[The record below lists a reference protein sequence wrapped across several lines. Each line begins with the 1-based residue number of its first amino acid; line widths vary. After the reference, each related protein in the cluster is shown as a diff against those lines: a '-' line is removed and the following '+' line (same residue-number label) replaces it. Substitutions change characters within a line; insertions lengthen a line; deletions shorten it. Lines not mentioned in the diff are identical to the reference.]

1 MGEQLRGSNKMNR
14 WKPVPK
20 RWREL
25 GITAK
30 FAAAFGVLL
39 ALIVL
44 VSLTSYVALTAVR
57 RQTEAAIV
65 TSMEIQRLVLEM
77 DAGLQRARQ
86 LERDLFLRWPM
97 VGFSQALDT
106 YPRKHDEQIGRVM
119 ALSANLQ
126 QLISESDVSD
136 ALRESEVSLNFYLS
150 AADRYA
156 ATFDEAVE
164 LVIELATDEG
174 GAQARLAQESELLRD
189 ALQQADEP
197 GLMILYREMQAF
209 EKDYLVTRQR
219 PYMQSAFNVAG
230 LLREAIHSSSE
241 LKGDEQ
247 AQALA
252 YLDEYLAV
260 ADEILLLD
268 VEIGRKLNEFDLQAE
283 AVDPISEELIAL
295 ANAETQRAR
304 EQIARTSRFA
314 ATLLAVAVLA
324 AVALA
329 GVIGLALN
337 NSITRNVVKLTRA
350 AGELRGGNLE
360 IRAQIDSADELG
372 QLADSFNAMAARI
385 NALVDT
391 LEQRVEERTAD
402 LTEANIQLQRANE
415 ALARE
420 IAERMRAEE
429 ERERLLVAERGQA
442 RRQAALFRL
451 SAELA
456 AALDEAEVCQRV
468 VDGLRDTLGY
478 DTVGLFLVD
487 GTPGQNIEGTD
498 ETAITGARSLTARAS
513 LEPDVIPARIPPGQ
527 GLSERPLLD
536 GQLHYT
542 PDTSQDPRY
551 VPGIGGSEVD
561 VPIRIGERVLGVL
574 AVERQDLDAFDQ
586 DDFDVITA
594 AAQQAGLAIEKARL
608 LAAERQRADELE
620 ALRTTLA
627 DITAELELPSLLQAI
642 VERATGLL
650 KTTGGELGL
659 YDEASRE
666 IRIVVCHNM
675 GQDYVGTRIA
685 LGEGA
690 MGRVALTDEP
700 LIISDYQTWEG
711 RAPQYDGSH
720 LHGGLTVPLTVGRRL
735 VGAIGVADADTE
747 RQFRPADVH
756 LLNLFAQQAAIAI
769 ENARLFSET
778 ERRVEELATLTD
790 IGQALS
796 SALRVDEVLQ
806 LVYEQTRRV
815 MYAENMIIMLY
826 DEERDEIQC
835 AFSRCPDDAVPG
847 RPFPGTGLTGY
858 ILKHRRSVLLRDRVI
873 EGIQELG
880 LKVVG
885 VPSASFLGVPMLR
898 GERVLGAII
907 LQHYETSHVYDK
919 SHQALLE
926 AIGNQAAMAIEN
938 ARLFEAEQRRAEQF
952 RVISEVGRRMTSL
965 LAADELMWE
974 IARLIRETL
983 GYYLVGIGLIEGD
996 DLVFK
1001 AGAGAVWEMPQFQPP
1016 RIKVGREGI
1025 TGWVAHHGEPLLV
1038 PDLSQESRYY
1048 SMAEASEMQSELAVP
1063 LKTKESVIGV
1073 LHVQSEHLNAFDESD
1088 LAVLQSLAHQAA
1100 IAIENAQLYDRAQRE
1115 IIERAR
1121 AEEEARQARRDAEA
1135 ASEAKS
1141 AFLATMS
1148 HEIRTPMNAVIGMT
1162 SLLLD
1167 TDLTTEQSEFVETIR
1182 QSGDALLTVINDVL
1196 DFSKIEAGRMELEH
1210 QSFDLRNCIE
1220 GALDL
1225 LAPKAAEKGLDLA
1238 YLVGPGVPAA
1248 IFGDVTRLRQ
1258 VLVNLLSN
1266 AVKFTGQGEV
1276 VVRVERAGDRSGHDP
1291 LATSHRGEIE
1301 LCFSVR
1307 DTGIGI
1313 PPDRMD
1319 RLFKPFTQMD
1329 ASMTRRYGGTGLG
1342 LAISRRLA
1350 DMMGGRMW
1358 AESPPSI
1365 PLDELRRGSPAAGSV
1380 FYFTI
1385 QTNAAPG
1392 PPHSFMQGV
1401 QPDLSGR
1408 RVLIVD
1414 DNATNRKILT
1424 LQTEAWGMFPRA
1436 TASPVEALDWVRW
1449 GDPFDVALLD
1459 MQMPEPA
1466 LSTSER
1472 TSGLTLAAAIQQAR
1486 LSVAGPDAPLPIVML
1501 SSGQSGAKVEE
1512 VDVAAFLTKPIKPS
1526 QLYDLLVQIF
1536 AEKPQEVPERDV
1548 VRKPRFDAEM
1558 GQRLPLRILVAED
1571 NVINQQVALSF
1582 LERLGYR
1589 ADVAANG
1596 LEALLSL
1603 RRQPYDVVLMDVQ
1616 MPEMD
1621 GLEATR
1627 RIRQLS
1633 TSELAAKSQ
1642 PHIIAMTAN
1651 AMREDYDICLAAG
1664 MDDYLSKPVQVEE
1677 LVRALNQ
1684 CRPRQ
1689 PIAPRGPSE
1698 AVTPPDAE
1706 KLGPAVP
1713 VTGPVSPAV
1722 LDPRAL
1728 QRLRVTLGKQA
1739 DRMLPD
1745 LIEEFYHDA
1754 DRLLGE
1760 ARQALEQGQADD
1772 LRRASHTLKSTSATF
1787 GAMALSA
1794 VARELEH
1801 FARDAV
1807 LERAAGQISRAEDE
1821 FVKAKT
1827 ALETMR
1833 DEL

>member
-1 MGEQLRGSNKMNR
+1 MGEQHRGSNEMNR

-30 FAAAFGVLL
+30 FAAAFGLLL

-119 ALSANLQ
+119 ALSASLQ

-164 LVIELATDEG
+164 LVIDLATDG
-174 GAQARLAQESELLRD
+174 SGAQARLAQQSERLRD
-189 ALQQADEP
+189 VLQGVDDP

-219 PYMQSAFNVAG
+219 PNMQSAFNVAG
-230 LLREAIHSSSE
+230 LLREAIQSSSGLE
-241 LKGDEQ
+241 GDEQ
-247 AQALA
+247 AQAQT
-252 YLDEYLAV
+252 YLDGYLAV
-260 ADEILLLD
+260 ADEILGLD

-283 AVDPISEELIAL
+283 AVDPISEELISL

-304 EQIARTSRFA
+304 EQIVRTSRFA
-314 ATLLAVAVLA
+314 ATLLAGAVLA

-329 GVIGLALN
+329 GVIGLALH

-350 AGELRGGNLE
+350 ASELRGGNLE
-360 IRAQIDSADELG
+360 IRAQVDSADELG
-372 QLADSFNAMAARI
+372 QLAGSFNAMAARI

-402 LTEANIQLQRANE
+402 LTEANVQLQQANE

-429 ERERLLVAERGQA
+429 ERERLLVVERGQA

-456 AALDEAEVCQRV
+456 AALDEATVCQRV
-468 VDGLRDTLGY
+468 VDGLHDTLGY
-478 DTVGLFLVD
+478 TYVGLFLVD
-487 GTPGQNIEGTD
+487 ETPVQSTEGAD
-498 ETAITGARSLTARAS
+498 ETATTGARALVALAS
-513 LEPDVIPARIPPGQ
+513 LDPGVISDHIPPGQ

-551 VPGIGGSEVD
+551 IPGVGGSEVD
-561 VPIRIGERVLGVL
+561 VPIRIGEKVLGVL
-574 AVERQDLDAFDQ
+574 VVESHELDAFSQ
-586 DDFDVITA
+586 DDFEVLTA

-608 LAAERQRADELE
+608 LAEERRRADELE

-627 DITAELELPSLLQAI
+627 DIAAELELSALLQAI

-650 KTTGGELGL
+650 DATGGELGL
-659 YDEASRE
+659 YDEASQE
-666 IRIVVCHNM
+666 IRILVCHNM
-675 GQDYVGTRIA
+675 GKDYVGTRMA

-690 MGRVALTDEP
+690 MGRVAETGEP
-700 LIISDYQTWEG
+700 LIFQDYQAWEG
-711 RAPQYDGSH
+711 RSLQYTDIRMPV
-720 LHGGLTVPLTVGRRL
+720 GLTVPLSVGGRL
-735 VGAIGVADADTE
+735 VGAIGIADTDPE
-747 RQFRPADVH
+747 RHFGPTDVH
-756 LLNLFAQQAAIAI
+756 LLNLFA
-769 ENARLFSET
+769 
-778 ERRVEELATLTD
+778 
-790 IGQALS
+790 
-796 SALRVDEVLQ
+796 
-806 LVYEQTRRV
+806 
-815 MYAENMIIMLY
+815 
-826 DEERDEIQC
+826 
-835 AFSRCPDDAVPG
+835 
-847 RPFPGTGLTGY
+847 
-858 ILKHRRSVLLRDRVI
+858 
-873 EGIQELG
+873 
-880 LKVVG
+880 
-885 VPSASFLGVPMLR
+885 
-898 GERVLGAII
+898 
-907 LQHYETSHVYDK
+907 
-919 SHQALLE
+919 
-926 AIGNQAAMAIEN
+926 NQATMAIEN
-938 ARLFEAEQRRAEQF
+938 ARLFEAEQRRADQF
-952 RVISEVGRRMTSL
+952 QVISEVGRRMTSIL
-965 LAADELMWE
+965 DADELLWE
-974 IARLIRETL
+974 IARLVKETL

-996 DLVFK
+996 ELVFK
-1001 AGAGAVWEMPQFQPP
+1001 AGAGAVWDLPDFQPP
-1016 RIKVGREGI
+1016 RLQVSREGI
-1025 TGWVAHHGEPLLV
+1025 TGWVAQSGEPLLV

-1048 SMAEASEMQSELAVP
+1048 ALPEASEMRSELAVP
-1063 LKTKESVIGV
+1063 LKTKDEVIGV
-1073 LHVQSEHLNAFDESD
+1073 MHVQSDCLNAFDDSD
-1088 LAVLQSLAHQAA
+1088 LQVLQSLAHQAA
-1100 IAIENAQLYDRAQRE
+1100 IAIENAQLYEQAQRE
-1115 IIERAR
+1115 IAERAR
-1121 AEEEARQARRDAEA
+1121 AEERARQARRAAEA
-1135 ASEAKS
+1135 ANEAKG

-1167 TDLTTEQSEFVETIR
+1167 TGLTPEQREFVETIR
-1182 QSGDALLTVINDVL
+1182 QSGDALLTVINDIL
-1196 DFSKIEAGRMELEH
+1196 DFSKIEAGKMELEH
-1210 QSFDLRNCIE
+1210 QPFDLRNCVE

-1238 YLVGPGVPAA
+1238 YLVDPGVPAA

-1266 AVKFTGQGEV
+1266 AVKFTEHGEV
-1276 VVRVERAGDRSGHDP
+1276 VVRVEQAGDGSGP
-1291 LATSHRGEIE
+1291 EPRTTSHRRTME
-1301 LCFSVR
+1301 LVFSVR

-1313 PPDRMD
+1313 PPERMD
-1319 RLFKPFTQMD
+1319 HLFQPFTQMD

-1342 LAISRRLA
+1342 LAISRRLV
-1350 DMMGGRMW
+1350 DMMAGRMW
-1358 AESPPSI
+1358 AESPPPI
-1365 PLDELRRGSPAAGSV
+1365 PPDELSTDSPPIGSI

-1385 QTNAAPG
+1385 QTRAAPS
-1392 PPHSFMQGV
+1392 PSQSFLQAV
-1401 QPDLSGR
+1401 QPDLTGR
-1408 RVLIVD
+1408 QVLIVD
-1414 DNATNRKILT
+1414 DNATNRRILT
-1424 LQTEAWGMFPRA
+1424 LQTEAWGMLPRA
-1436 TASPVEALDWVRW
+1436 TASPGQALDWVRR
-1449 GDPFDVALLD
+1449 GEPFDVALLD
-1459 MQMPEPA
+1459 MQLFEHVLTTDHGPA
-1466 LSTSER
+1466 QSASEGPAPSVGEGLAPSVSEG
-1472 TSGLTLAAAIQQAR
+1472 TSGMELAAAIQQAHQA
-1486 LSVAGPDAPLPIVML
+1486 VAGPDALIPIVML
-1501 SSGQSGAKVEE
+1501 NSGQWGVTVEE
-1512 VDVAAFLTKPIKPS
+1512 VEVAAFLTKPIKPS

-1536 AEKPQEVPERDV
+1536 AEKPQAAPRPDV
-1548 VRKPRFDAEM
+1548 GREPRFDAEM
-1558 GQRLPLRILVAED
+1558 GQRLPLRVLVAED

-1596 LEALLSL
+1596 QEVLLSL

-1633 TSELAAKSQ
+1633 TSELAAEAQ
-1642 PHIIAMTAN
+1642 PRIIAMTAN
-1651 AMREDYDICLAAG
+1651 AMREDYDICLGAG

-1677 LVRALNQ
+1677 LVRALSQ
-1684 CRPRQ
+1684 CRPRE
-1689 PIAPRGPSE
+1689 PEAPRSPPESVRPPVPAAAASSE
-1698 AVTPPDAE
+1698 
-1706 KLGPAVP
+1706 
-1713 VTGPVSPAV
+1713 V
-1722 LDPRAL
+1722 LDPGAF
-1728 QRLRVTLGKQA
+1728 QRLRATLGRQA
-1739 DRMLPD
+1739 DRMLPS
-1745 LIEEFYHDA
+1745 LVEEFYQDV

-1760 ARQALEQGQADD
+1760 TRQALEQGRAED

-1794 VARELEH
+1794 VARELERLARDDVLEGAAMLIAQAEKE
-1801 FARDAV
+1801 FAR
-1807 LERAAGQISRAEDE
+1807 
-1821 FVKAKT
+1821 AKP